1 MKISRREFVK
11 QSGAAAMAAA
21 VPLEAQAQQV
31 VTDADA
37 ARLKWSKA
45 PCRFCGVGCGVEV
58 GVRDGRVVATQPD
71 SQSEVNRGINC
82 VKGYYLSKIMYGAD
96 RLTQPLLRKRGGVYA
111 KDGEFRPSPG
121 TKPSTPWPNR
131 RSAC

>member
-96 RLTQPLLRKRGGVYA
+96 RLTQPMLRM
-111 KDGEFRPSPG
+111 KDGRY
-121 TKPSTPWPNR
+121 
-131 RSAC
+131 